1 MNVSPRRPLFT
12 RRPESNLY
20 RMFFWLIL
28 ALGGIWLILQIRGG
42 EIKSPFQAPPAPT
55 RTSASYAL
63 EGDAQFTAGNINQS
77 ISAYKE
83 AVRVD
88 PKNSE
93 AWAELARIQ
102 TYSSSLLT
110 TDAERVTRLKEA
122 LQSAT
127 KATQLAADDS
137 TVHAVMAFT
146 LDWNA
151 DSSLFKD
158 DVVQD
163 NLTQADLEAVH
174 ALQLDPNNTRA
185 LAYYAEIL
193 VDEQKWTQAEQYIK
207 QAVDQ
212 DPSLMD
218 VHRVYAYVLESLG
231 EYNLAIQEYD
241 KAITITPKLTFL
253 YLRAGAN
260 YRTLGFKSP
269 NEENQKQLFTKSLEY
284 FAKAASIN
292 SELQIDDPVP
302 YLSIAKTYSQQ
313 GDYFIAAR
321 NVQKAL
327 SFQPNNPDFYGQLGI
342 IYFKSRNYEGSI
354 PALACAVN
362 GCSGDNSCKGRGLD
376 ACDQQDPP
384 ASVPP
389 LPLTLGSVD
398 YYQVYF
404 SVLAALGPRDATYC
418 PEAARVIAMVQA
430 SGYEKDRPD
439 ITSNIRAAQLECSPS
454 EETATPEGPVKA
466 TSTPKAIFTSTPFPT
481 STPFGG
487 STTTP

>member
-1 MNVSPRRPLFT
+1 MNVPPRRPLFT

-28 ALGGIWLILQIRGG
+28 LLGGVWLILQIRGG
-42 EIKSPFQAPPAPT
+42 QIKSPFEPPPTPT
-55 RTSASYAL
+55 RTSTSYAL
-63 EGDAQFTAGNINQS
+63 EGDAQFTAGNIDAA
-77 ISAYKE
+77 IAAYQE

-88 PKNSE
+88 PNSSQ

-102 TYSSSLLT
+102 TYSSALKT
-110 TDAERVTRLKEA
+110 TDQERIDRLAEA
-122 LQSAT
+122 LKSAT
-127 KATQLAADDS
+127 KATELAPDDS
-137 TVHAVMAFT
+137 TAHAVRAFA

-151 DSSLFKD
+151 DRSLFKD
-158 DVVQD
+158 DVVQQ
-163 NLTQADLEAVH
+163 NLADADQEAVR
-174 ALQLDPNNTRA
+174 AAQLDPTNTLA
-185 LAYYAEIL
+185 MAYYAEIL
-193 VDEQKWTQAEQYIK
+193 TDEQKWTQAEQYIK
-207 QAVDQ
+207 QAVNQ

-269 NEENQKQLFTKSLEY
+269 NQENQKQLFDKSLEY

-292 SELQIDDPVP
+292 TELQVKDPVP
-302 YLSIAKTYSQQ
+302 YLSIAKTYSQE
-313 GDYFIAAR
+313 GEYFIAAR

-327 SFQPNNPDFYGQLGI
+327 DFQPDNADFYGQLGV

-354 PALACAVN
+354 PALACSIN
-362 GCSGDNSCKGRGLD
+362 GCSGEQSCIGRGLE
-376 ACDQQDPP
+376 ACDDQNP
-384 ASVPP
+384 AVTVKG

-404 SVLAALGPRDATYC
+404 SVLAALGPRDPTYC
-418 PEAARVIAMVQA
+418 PEATRVIAMVHS

-439 ITSNIRAAQLECSPS
+439 ITVNIRAAQLECAPGGESITEPGGP
-454 EETATPEGPVKA
+454 TPAGP
-466 TSTPKAIFTSTPFPT
+466 TPNPAVTSTPFPT
-481 STPFGG
+481 ETPIGAA
-487 STTTP
+487 TP